1 MSKLVKSLVLVG
13 FVGTLASCG
22 GSTTEEVVFVEP
34 DPVLAEPIYTGK
46 YK

>member
-1 MSKLVKSLVLVG
+1 MSKLINGLALVG
-13 FVGTLASCG
+13 FVGVLASCG

-34 DPVLAEPIYTGK
+34 DPVVAEPVYTGK

>member
-1 MSKLVKSLVLVG
+1 MSKLLNGFVLVG
-13 FVGTLASCG
+13 FVGTLAACG

-34 DPVLAEPIYTGK
+34 DPVVAEPTYTGK